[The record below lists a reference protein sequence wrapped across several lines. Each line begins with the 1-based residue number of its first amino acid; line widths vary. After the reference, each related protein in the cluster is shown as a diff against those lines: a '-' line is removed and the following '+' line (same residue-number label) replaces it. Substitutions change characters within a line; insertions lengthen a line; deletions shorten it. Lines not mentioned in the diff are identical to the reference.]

1 MFLELNFGHSI
12 ENYLCKT
19 DDLCTVSCI
28 KFILIKEI
36 ERMSIAFVVGGAL
49 VVFFLVWLILRT
61 SVDNSIETT
70 KSVVSSDNY
79 TKVML
84 AIIAIAT
91 STIALQG
98 FLN

>member
-1 MFLELNFGHSI
+1 MNKLLRPILNQ
-12 ENYLCKT
+12 LCKT
-19 DDLCTVSCI
+19 DDLCKVIFI
-28 KFILIKEI
+28 KFIQSKEI
-36 ERMSIAFVVGGAL
+36 ERMSIAFIVGGAL

-61 SVDNSIETT
+61 SGDNSVETT
-70 KSVVSSDNY
+70 KSVLSSDNY

-91 STIALQG
+91 SIIALQG

>member
-1 MFLELNFGHSI
+1 
-12 ENYLCKT
+12 
-19 DDLCTVSCI
+19 
-28 KFILIKEI
+28 
-36 ERMSIAFVVGGAL
+36 MSIAFIVGGAL

-61 SVDNSIETT
+61 SVDNSAETT
-70 KSVVSSDNY
+70 KSVLSSDNY

-84 AIIAIAT
+84 TIIAITT

>member
-1 MFLELNFGHSI
+1 
-12 ENYLCKT
+12 
-19 DDLCTVSCI
+19 
-28 KFILIKEI
+28 
-36 ERMSIAFVVGGAL
+36 MSIAFVVGGAL

-61 SVDNSIETT
+61 SVDNSIQTT
-70 KSVVSSDNY
+70 KSVLSSDNY

>member
-1 MFLELNFGHSI
+1 
-12 ENYLCKT
+12 
-19 DDLCTVSCI
+19 
-28 KFILIKEI
+28 
-36 ERMSIAFVVGGAL
+36 MSIAFIVGGAL

-61 SVDNSIETT
+61 SVYNSAETT
-70 KSVVSSDNY
+70 KSVLSSDNY

-84 AIIAIAT
+84 TIIAITT